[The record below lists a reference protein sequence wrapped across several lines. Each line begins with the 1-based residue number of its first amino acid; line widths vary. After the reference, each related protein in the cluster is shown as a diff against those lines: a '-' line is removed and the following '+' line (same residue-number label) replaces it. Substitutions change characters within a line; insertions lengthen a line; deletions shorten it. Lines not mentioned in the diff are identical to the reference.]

1 MFNWYHTLNATER
14 KTLHACFGGWAV
26 DALDTQLFSFLI
38 PTLIAAWSITN
49 AQAGWLGTSAL
60 ISSAVGGWVAGV
72 LCDRIGRV
80 KVMKL
85 AIAWFF
91 VFTILS
97 GFSNSFEQLLL
108 ARTLSGIGFGGEWA
122 AGAVLMG
129 EIIRPQYRGKAVGS
143 VQSAYALGY
152 AFAAILSSILFGTMA
167 ATDAWRWMFWI
178 GALPAILVLLSLRN
192 VKEPE
197 IFLEAKSRRA
207 RQGKKNVNPLMI
219 FHPRYLRTTILCSM
233 LALGIQAGGF
243 SIVIWLPTFLKTQFQ
258 LTSVEVG
265 YHVLMLTFG
274 SFVGY
279 ISAAYLCDAIGRRR
293 NFFLFTILN
302 WLFIPLSL
310 YAPDLPVLSFALNF
324 VLGFSLLGIYSALG
338 PYFTELFPSV
348 IRGNGQGFSYNFGRA
363 AGSFCPALVGVL
375 SSGDILPLRDS
386 MAIMAMSSYLF
397 VLIAVSLLPETNG
410 RDLADELDA
419 GNPNTEAGNGY
430 LSPTQAR

>member
-1 MFNWYHTLNATER
+1 MFNWYHSLNATER
-14 KTLHACFGGWAV
+14 KTLYACFGGWAV

-38 PTLIAAWSITN
+38 PTLIAAWSMTN
-49 AQAGWLGTSAL
+49 AEAGWLGTSAL
-60 ISSAVGGWVAGV
+60 ISSAVGGWLAGV

-80 KVMKL
+80 RVMKL

-129 EIIRPQYRGKAVGS
+129 EIIRPEYRGKAVGS
-143 VQSAYALGY
+143 VQSAYAIGY
-152 AFAAILSSILFGTMA
+152 AFAAILSSVLFGTMA
-167 ATDAWRWMFWI
+167 ATDAWRWMFWL
-178 GALPAILVLLSLRN
+178 GALPAILVLMSLRT

-197 IFLEAKSRRA
+197 IFLKAKNRRA
-207 RQGKKNVNPLMI
+207 LHGKKAVNPLMI

-243 SIVIWLPTFLKTQFQ
+243 SIVIWLPTFLKTRFH

-274 SFVGY
+274 SFIGY

-293 NFFLFTILN
+293 NFFLFTLLN
-302 WLFIPLSL
+302 WAFIPLSL
-310 YAPDLPVLSFALNF
+310 YAPDLPGLSFILNF

-375 SSGDILPLRDS
+375 SSGGILPLRDA
-386 MAIMAMSSYLF
+386 MAIMAMSAYLF

-410 RDLADELDA
+410 RDLADELEDE
-419 GNPNTEAGNGY
+419 GPKSEADVSY
-430 LSPTQAR
+430 LAPTRAR